1 MNESRVEKEEFA
13 PRKVDNALTAEDIEK
28 MRAEKMAKLK
38 AVKDKSDT
46 DKTD

>member
-13 PRKVDNALTAEDIEK
+13 PRPVENAINAEDIEK

-38 AVKDKSDT
+38 SVKDKSDT